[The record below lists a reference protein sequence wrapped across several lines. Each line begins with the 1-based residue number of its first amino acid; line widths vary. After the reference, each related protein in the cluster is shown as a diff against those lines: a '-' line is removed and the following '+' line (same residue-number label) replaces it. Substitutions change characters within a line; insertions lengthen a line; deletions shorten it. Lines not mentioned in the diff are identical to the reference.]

1 MHNISEVFNQ
11 IQDLNIAQLSFI
23 YPTLQNE
30 NFLDIVYKISSILG
44 GLATLM
50 GAIIAYNTINDWKL
64 KIKKENF
71 EKVQKDLVYAMI
83 DLASSLKMH
92 CYEAPTLSSDSELH
106 PQDNTEVLKS
116 QEANRNE
123 INKIDTEITNKF
135 RVLNKNIKLFE
146 FYVDDSYILLIDSLD
161 DYYRSLR
168 QFYTALYLLILKK
181 FSMYLHS
188 NNQALQ
194 EDFTKALPVVQNK
207 LKDLEEKQ
215 NKILQE
221 LKRGLR

>member
-221 LKRGLR
+221 LKKRS

>member
-83 DLASSLKMH
+83 DLTSSLKMH

-221 LKRGLR
+221 LKKRS

>member
-1 MHNISEVFNQ
+1 MNNISEIFNQ
-11 IQDLNIAQLSFI
+11 IQSLNIAQLSFI

-30 NFLDIVYKISSILG
+30 NFLDVINKISSILG
-44 GLATLM
+44 SLATLI
-50 GAIIAYNTINDWKL
+50 GVIIAYNTVNDWKL

-71 EKVQKDLVYAMI
+71 EKVQKDLIYAII
-83 DLASSLKMH
+83 DLVSTLKVH

-106 PQDNTEVLKS
+106 PRENAEVLKT

-135 RVLNKNIKLFE
+135 RVLNKNFKLFE
-146 FYVDDSYILLIDSLD
+146 FYADDSYTLLIDSLN
-161 DYYRSLR
+161 DYYNKLR
-168 QFYTALYLLILKK
+168 QFYNALYLLILKK

-188 NNQALQ
+188 DNSTLR
-194 EDFTKALPVVQNK
+194 EGFEKALIPVQNK
-207 LKDLEEKQ
+207 LKQLEEKQ

-221 LKRGLR
+221 LKKRS